1 MNDRPRR
8 EIRPA
13 DGRRDLSTIRA
24 AAPNDPAPSYE
35 VEVEPQP
42 SLSDW
47 VTERPALKLA
57 LAAVLVVAMLIS
69 EFVLRPTYERPEA
82 WEGIVQVLDAKK
94 ANVLAL
100 TSASIALS
108 AGISAIPDDTGTPIA
123 EQLAQLAN
131 NLGIVLAV
139 LYLEKYLLT
148 ILSTLAFGALIPLAL
163 GLFCAALLM
172 HNNLSTSRVMRVA
185 GTRVLVVAAVLLFLV
200 PTSVW
205 VTERVDSM
213 YQSSIEQAET
223 DAAANQDQGQDQEPE
238 GEKNENKG
246 FLDSLIDMV
255 TDAGEALANGA
266 QSITDSVVAQV
277 NNLIEGAV
285 VMIVTSCV
293 IPLLVLVAF
302 LWLGRV
308 ACDAAARLAGAARWA
323 APGVRPSP
331 RGRRPTRRRCAT
343 SRRRTRAWERSRVW
357 ALVCP

>member
-82 WEGIVQVLDAKK
+82 WEGIV
-94 ANVLAL
+94 
-100 TSASIALS
+100 
-108 AGISAIPDDTGTPIA
+108 P
-123 EQLAQLAN
+123 
-131 NLGIVLAV
+131 AV

-172 HNNLSTSRVMRVA
+172 HNNLSTSRVIRVA

-223 DAAANQDQGQDQEPE
+223 DAAANHDQGQDQVPE

-302 LWLGRV
+302 LWLRHALLGIDV
-308 ACDAAARLAGAARWA
+308 SAPADALRRQMEK
-323 APGVRPSP
+323 PMHRPTLGP
-331 RGRRPTRRRCAT
+331 RGSKR
-343 SRRRTRAWERSRVW
+343 
-357 ALVCP
+357 

>member
-35 VEVEPQP
+35 VEVELQP

-108 AGISAIPDDTGTPIA
+108 AGDLGHPRRHRYQ
-123 EQLAQLAN
+123 QLAQLAN

-302 LWLGRV
+302 LWLGHALLGIDV
-308 ACDAAARLAGAARWA
+308 SAPADALRRQMEK
-323 APGVRPSP
+323 PMHRPTLGP
-331 RGRRPTRRRCAT
+331 RGSKR
-343 SRRRTRAWERSRVW
+343 
-357 ALVCP
+357 

>member
-69 EFVLRPTYERPEA
+69 VFVLRPTYERPEA

-185 GTRVLVVAAVLLFLV
+185 GTRVLVV
-200 PTSVW
+200 T
-205 VTERVDSM
+205 
-213 YQSSIEQAET
+213 
-223 DAAANQDQGQDQEPE
+223 ANQDQGQDQVPE

-266 QSITDSVVAQV
+266 QSITDGVVAQV

-302 LWLGRV
+302 LWLGHALLGIDV
-308 ACDAAARLAGAARWA
+308 SAPADALRRQMEK
-323 APGVRPSP
+323 PMHRPTLGP
-331 RGRRPTRRRCAT
+331 RGSKR
-343 SRRRTRAWERSRVW
+343 
-357 ALVCP
+357 

>member
-24 AAPNDPAPSYE
+24 AAPNDPALSYE

-200 PTSVW
+200 PKSVW

-302 LWLGRV
+302 LWLGHALLGIDV
-308 ACDAAARLAGAARWA
+308 SAPADALRRQMEK
-323 APGVRPSP
+323 PMHRPTLGP
-331 RGRRPTRRRCAT
+331 RGSKR
-343 SRRRTRAWERSRVW
+343 
-357 ALVCP
+357 

>member
-82 WEGIVQVLDAKK
+82 WEGIV
-94 ANVLAL
+94 
-100 TSASIALS
+100 
-108 AGISAIPDDTGTPIA
+108 
-123 EQLAQLAN
+123 
-131 NLGIVLAV
+131 LAV

-213 YQSSIEQAET
+213 YQSSIERAET
-223 DAAANQDQGQDQEPE
+223 DAAANQDQGQDQVPE

-266 QSITDSVVAQV
+266 QSITDGVVAQV

-302 LWLGRV
+302 LWLGHALLGIDV
-308 ACDAAARLAGAARWA
+308 SAPADALRRQMEK
-323 APGVRPSP
+323 PMHRPTLGP
-331 RGRRPTRRRCAT
+331 RGSKR
-343 SRRRTRAWERSRVW
+343 
-357 ALVCP
+357 

>member
-82 WEGIVQVLDAKK
+82 WE
-94 ANVLAL
+94 
-100 TSASIALS
+100 
-108 AGISAIPDDTGTPIA
+108 
-123 EQLAQLAN
+123 
-131 NLGIVLAV
+131 GIVLAV

-223 DAAANQDQGQDQEPE
+223 DAAANQDQGQDQVPE

-302 LWLGRV
+302 LWLGHALLGIDV
-308 ACDAAARLAGAARWA
+308 SAPADALRRQMEK
-323 APGVRPSP
+323 PMHRPTLGP
-331 RGRRPTRRRCAT
+331 RGSKR
-343 SRRRTRAWERSRVW
+343 
-357 ALVCP
+357 

>member
-24 AAPNDPAPSYE
+24 AAPNDLAPSYE

-82 WEGIVQVLDAKK
+82 WE
-94 ANVLAL
+94 
-100 TSASIALS
+100 
-108 AGISAIPDDTGTPIA
+108 
-123 EQLAQLAN
+123 
-131 NLGIVLAV
+131 GIVLAV

-223 DAAANQDQGQDQEPE
+223 DAAAN
-238 GEKNENKG
+238 
-246 FLDSLIDMV
+246 
-255 TDAGEALANGA
+255 
-266 QSITDSVVAQV
+266 
-277 NNLIEGAV
+277 
-285 VMIVTSCV
+285 
-293 IPLLVLVAF
+293 
-302 LWLGRV
+302 
-308 ACDAAARLAGAARWA
+308 
-323 APGVRPSP
+323 
-331 RGRRPTRRRCAT
+331 
-343 SRRRTRAWERSRVW
+343 
-357 ALVCP
+357 

>member
-82 WEGIVQVLDAKK
+82 WE
-94 ANVLAL
+94 
-100 TSASIALS
+100 
-108 AGISAIPDDTGTPIA
+108 
-123 EQLAQLAN
+123 
-131 NLGIVLAV
+131 GIVLAV

-223 DAAANQDQGQDQEPE
+223 DAAANHDQGQDQVPE

-302 LWLGRV
+302 LWLGHALLGIDV
-308 ACDAAARLAGAARWA
+308 SAPADALRRQMEK
-323 APGVRPSP
+323 PMHRPTLGP
-331 RGRRPTRRRCAT
+331 RGPKR
-343 SRRRTRAWERSRVW
+343 
-357 ALVCP
+357 

>member
-35 VEVEPQP
+35 DEVEPQP

-185 GTRVLVVAAVLLFLV
+185 GTRVLVVAA
-200 PTSVW
+200 
-205 VTERVDSM
+205 
-213 YQSSIEQAET
+213 
-223 DAAANQDQGQDQEPE
+223 NQDQGQDQVPE

-277 NNLIEGAV
+277 NNLIEDAV

-302 LWLGRV
+302 LWLGHALLGIDV
-308 ACDAAARLAGAARWA
+308 SAPADALRRQMEK
-323 APGVRPSP
+323 PMHRPTLGP
-331 RGRRPTRRRCAT
+331 RGSKR
-343 SRRRTRAWERSRVW
+343 
-357 ALVCP
+357 

>member
-185 GTRVLVVAAVLLFLV
+185 GTRVLVVAA
-200 PTSVW
+200 
-205 VTERVDSM
+205 
-213 YQSSIEQAET
+213 
-223 DAAANQDQGQDQEPE
+223 NQDQGQDQVPE

-266 QSITDSVVAQV
+266 QSITDGVVAQV
-277 NNLIEGAV
+277 NNLIKGAV

-302 LWLGRV
+302 LWLGYALLGIDV
-308 ACDAAARLAGAARWA
+308 SAPADALRRQMEK
-323 APGVRPSP
+323 PMHRPTLGP
-331 RGRRPTRRRCAT
+331 RGSKR
-343 SRRRTRAWERSRVW
+343 
-357 ALVCP
+357 

>member
-82 WEGIVQVLDAKK
+82 WE
-94 ANVLAL
+94 
-100 TSASIALS
+100 
-108 AGISAIPDDTGTPIA
+108 
-123 EQLAQLAN
+123 
-131 NLGIVLAV
+131 GIVLAV

-223 DAAANQDQGQDQEPE
+223 DAAANHDQGQDQVPE

-302 LWLGRV
+302 LWLRHALLGIDV
-308 ACDAAARLAGAARWA
+308 SAPADALRRQMEK
-323 APGVRPSP
+323 PMHRPTLGP
-331 RGRRPTRRRCAT
+331 RGSKR
-343 SRRRTRAWERSRVW
+343 
-357 ALVCP
+357 

>member
-24 AAPNDPAPSYE
+24 AAPNDPALSYE
-35 VEVEPQP
+35 VEVELQP

-82 WEGIVQVLDAKK
+82 WE
-94 ANVLAL
+94 
-100 TSASIALS
+100 
-108 AGISAIPDDTGTPIA
+108 
-123 EQLAQLAN
+123 
-131 NLGIVLAV
+131 GIVLAV

-185 GTRVLVVAAVLLFLV
+185 GIRVLVVAAVLLFLV

-223 DAAANQDQGQDQEPE
+223 DAAANQDQGQDQVPE

-302 LWLGRV
+302 LWLGHALLGIDV
-308 ACDAAARLAGAARWA
+308 SAPADALRRQMEK
-323 APGVRPSP
+323 PMHRPTLGP
-331 RGRRPTRRRCAT
+331 RGSKR
-343 SRRRTRAWERSRVW
+343 
-357 ALVCP
+357 

>member
-35 VEVEPQP
+35 DEVEPQP

-185 GTRVLVVAAVLLFLV
+185 GTRVLVVAA
-200 PTSVW
+200 
-205 VTERVDSM
+205 
-213 YQSSIEQAET
+213 
-223 DAAANQDQGQDQEPE
+223 NQDQGQDQVPE

-302 LWLGRV
+302 LWLGHALLGIDV
-308 ACDAAARLAGAARWA
+308 SAPADALRRQMEK
-323 APGVRPSP
+323 PMHRPTLGP
-331 RGRRPTRRRCAT
+331 RGSKR
-343 SRRRTRAWERSRVW
+343 
-357 ALVCP
+357 

>member
-24 AAPNDPAPSYE
+24 AAPNDPALSYE

-82 WEGIVQVLDAKK
+82 WEGIV
-94 ANVLAL
+94 
-100 TSASIALS
+100 
-108 AGISAIPDDTGTPIA
+108 
-123 EQLAQLAN
+123 
-131 NLGIVLAV
+131 LAV

-185 GTRVLVVAAVLLFLV
+185 GIRVLVVAAVLLFLV

-223 DAAANQDQGQDQEPE
+223 DAAANQDQGQDQVPE

-302 LWLGRV
+302 LWLGHALLGIDV
-308 ACDAAARLAGAARWA
+308 SAPADALRRQMEK
-323 APGVRPSP
+323 PMHRPTLGP
-331 RGRRPTRRRCAT
+331 RGSKR
-343 SRRRTRAWERSRVW
+343 
-357 ALVCP
+357 

>member
-47 VTERPALKLA
+47 VTERPALKLV

-82 WEGIVQVLDAKK
+82 WE
-94 ANVLAL
+94 
-100 TSASIALS
+100 
-108 AGISAIPDDTGTPIA
+108 
-123 EQLAQLAN
+123 
-131 NLGIVLAV
+131 GIVLAV

-302 LWLGRV
+302 LWLGHALLGIDV
-308 ACDAAARLAGAARWA
+308 SAPADALRRQMEK
-323 APGVRPSP
+323 PMHRPTLGP
-331 RGRRPTRRRCAT
+331 RGSKR
-343 SRRRTRAWERSRVW
+343 
-357 ALVCP
+357 

>member
-35 VEVEPQP
+35 VEVELQP

-185 GTRVLVVAAVLLFLV
+185 GTRVLVVAA
-200 PTSVW
+200 
-205 VTERVDSM
+205 
-213 YQSSIEQAET
+213 
-223 DAAANQDQGQDQEPE
+223 NQDQGQDQVPE

-246 FLDSLIDMV
+246 ILDSLIDMV

-302 LWLGRV
+302 LWLGHALLGIDV
-308 ACDAAARLAGAARWA
+308 SAPADALRRQMEK
-323 APGVRPSP
+323 PMHRPTLGP
-331 RGRRPTRRRCAT
+331 RGSKR
-343 SRRRTRAWERSRVW
+343 
-357 ALVCP
+357 

>member
-82 WEGIVQVLDAKK
+82 WEGIV
-94 ANVLAL
+94 
-100 TSASIALS
+100 
-108 AGISAIPDDTGTPIA
+108 
-123 EQLAQLAN
+123 
-131 NLGIVLAV
+131 LAV

-148 ILSTLAFGALIPLAL
+148 ILSTLAFGALIPPAL

-185 GTRVLVVAAVLLFLV
+185 GIRVLVVAAVLLFLV

-223 DAAANQDQGQDQEPE
+223 DAAANQDQGQDQVPE

-302 LWLGRV
+302 LWLGHALLGIDV
-308 ACDAAARLAGAARWA
+308 SAPADALRRQMEK
-323 APGVRPSP
+323 PMHRPTLGP
-331 RGRRPTRRRCAT
+331 RGSKR
-343 SRRRTRAWERSRVW
+343 
-357 ALVCP
+357 

>member
-82 WEGIVQVLDAKK
+82 WE
-94 ANVLAL
+94 
-100 TSASIALS
+100 
-108 AGISAIPDDTGTPIA
+108 
-123 EQLAQLAN
+123 
-131 NLGIVLAV
+131 GIVLAV

-223 DAAANQDQGQDQEPE
+223 DAAANQDQGQDQVPE

-246 FLDSLIDMV
+246 FLDSLIDTV

-302 LWLGRV
+302 LWLGHALLGIDV
-308 ACDAAARLAGAARWA
+308 SAPADALRRQMEK
-323 APGVRPSP
+323 PMHRPTLGP
-331 RGRRPTRRRCAT
+331 RGSKR
-343 SRRRTRAWERSRVW
+343 
-357 ALVCP
+357 

>member
-35 VEVEPQP
+35 VEVELRP

-82 WEGIVQVLDAKK
+82 WE
-94 ANVLAL
+94 
-100 TSASIALS
+100 
-108 AGISAIPDDTGTPIA
+108 
-123 EQLAQLAN
+123 
-131 NLGIVLAV
+131 GIVLAV

-213 YQSSIEQAET
+213 YQSSIERAET

-293 IPLLVLVAF
+293 IPLLVPVAF
-302 LWLGRV
+302 LWLGHALLGIDV
-308 ACDAAARLAGAARWA
+308 SAPADALRRQMEK
-323 APGVRPSP
+323 PMHRPTLGP
-331 RGRRPTRRRCAT
+331 RGSKR
-343 SRRRTRAWERSRVW
+343 
-357 ALVCP
+357 

>member
-82 WEGIVQVLDAKK
+82 WEGIV
-94 ANVLAL
+94 
-100 TSASIALS
+100 
-108 AGISAIPDDTGTPIA
+108 
-123 EQLAQLAN
+123 
-131 NLGIVLAV
+131 LAV

-213 YQSSIEQAET
+213 HQSSIEQAET

-302 LWLGRV
+302 LWLGHALLGIDV
-308 ACDAAARLAGAARWA
+308 SAPADALRRQMEK
-323 APGVRPSP
+323 PMHRPTLGP
-331 RGRRPTRRRCAT
+331 RGSKR
-343 SRRRTRAWERSRVW
+343 
-357 ALVCP
+357 

>member
-69 EFVLRPTYERPEA
+69 EFVLLPTYERPEA

-185 GTRVLVVAAVLLFLV
+185 GTRVLV
-200 PTSVW
+200 
-205 VTERVDSM
+205 
-213 YQSSIEQAET
+213 
-223 DAAANQDQGQDQEPE
+223 AAANQDQGQDQVPE

-302 LWLGRV
+302 LWLGHALLGIDV
-308 ACDAAARLAGAARWA
+308 SAPADALRRQMEK
-323 APGVRPSP
+323 PMHRPTLGP
-331 RGRRPTRRRCAT
+331 RGSKR
-343 SRRRTRAWERSRVW
+343 
-357 ALVCP
+357 

>member
-1 MNDRPRR
+1 M
-8 EIRPA
+8 
-13 DGRRDLSTIRA
+13 
-24 AAPNDPAPSYE
+24 
-35 VEVEPQP
+35 
-42 SLSDW
+42 
-47 VTERPALKLA
+47 
-57 LAAVLVVAMLIS
+57 
-69 EFVLRPTYERPEA
+69 
-82 WEGIVQVLDAKK
+82 
-94 ANVLAL
+94 LAL

-185 GTRVLVVAAVLLFLV
+185 GTRVLV
-200 PTSVW
+200 
-205 VTERVDSM
+205 
-213 YQSSIEQAET
+213 
-223 DAAANQDQGQDQEPE
+223 AAANQDQGQDQEPE

-302 LWLGRV
+302 LWLGHALLGIDV
-308 ACDAAARLAGAARWA
+308 SAPADALRRQMEK
-323 APGVRPSP
+323 PMHRPTLGP
-331 RGRRPTRRRCAT
+331 RGSKR
-343 SRRRTRAWERSRVW
+343 
-357 ALVCP
+357 

>member
-82 WEGIVQVLDAKK
+82 WEGIV
-94 ANVLAL
+94 
-100 TSASIALS
+100 
-108 AGISAIPDDTGTPIA
+108 
-123 EQLAQLAN
+123 
-131 NLGIVLAV
+131 LAV

-172 HNNLSTSRVMRVA
+172 HNNLSTSRAMRVA

-223 DAAANQDQGQDQEPE
+223 DAAANQDQGQDQVPE

-302 LWLGRV
+302 LWLGHALLGIDV
-308 ACDAAARLAGAARWA
+308 SAPADALRRQMEK
-323 APGVRPSP
+323 PMHRPTLGP
-331 RGRRPTRRRCAT
+331 RGSKR
-343 SRRRTRAWERSRVW
+343 
-357 ALVCP
+357 

>member
-35 VEVEPQP
+35 VEVELQP

-82 WEGIVQVLDAKK
+82 WE
-94 ANVLAL
+94 
-100 TSASIALS
+100 
-108 AGISAIPDDTGTPIA
+108 
-123 EQLAQLAN
+123 
-131 NLGIVLAV
+131 GIVLAV

-223 DAAANQDQGQDQEPE
+223 DAAANQDQGQDQVPE

-246 FLDSLIDMV
+246 FLDSLIDTV

-302 LWLGRV
+302 LWLGHALLGIDV
-308 ACDAAARLAGAARWA
+308 SAPADALRRQMEK
-323 APGVRPSP
+323 PMHRPTLGP
-331 RGRRPTRRRCAT
+331 RGSKR
-343 SRRRTRAWERSRVW
+343 
-357 ALVCP
+357 

>member
-172 HNNLSTSRVMRVA
+172 HNNL
-185 GTRVLVVAAVLLFLV
+185 
-200 PTSVW
+200 
-205 VTERVDSM
+205 
-213 YQSSIEQAET
+213 
-223 DAAANQDQGQDQEPE
+223 
-238 GEKNENKG
+238 
-246 FLDSLIDMV
+246 
-255 TDAGEALANGA
+255 
-266 QSITDSVVAQV
+266 
-277 NNLIEGAV
+277 IEGAV

-293 IPLLVLVAF
+293 IPLLVLAAF
-302 LWLGRV
+302 LWLGHALLGIDV
-308 ACDAAARLAGAARWA
+308 SAPADALRRQMEK
-323 APGVRPSP
+323 PMHRPTLGP
-331 RGRRPTRRRCAT
+331 RGSKR
-343 SRRRTRAWERSRVW
+343 
-357 ALVCP
+357 

>member
-1 MNDRPRR
+1 
-8 EIRPA
+8 
-13 DGRRDLSTIRA
+13 
-24 AAPNDPAPSYE
+24 
-35 VEVEPQP
+35 
-42 SLSDW
+42 
-47 VTERPALKLA
+47 
-57 LAAVLVVAMLIS
+57 
-69 EFVLRPTYERPEA
+69 
-82 WEGIVQVLDAKK
+82 
-94 ANVLAL
+94 
-100 TSASIALS
+100 
-108 AGISAIPDDTGTPIA
+108 
-123 EQLAQLAN
+123 
-131 NLGIVLAV
+131 
-139 LYLEKYLLT
+139 
-148 ILSTLAFGALIPLAL
+148 
-163 GLFCAALLM
+163 M

-223 DAAANQDQGQDQEPE
+223 DAAANHDQGQDQVPE

-302 LWLGRV
+302 LWLGHALLGIDV
-308 ACDAAARLAGAARWA
+308 SAPADALRRQMEK
-323 APGVRPSP
+323 PMHRPTLGP
-331 RGRRPTRRRCAT
+331 RGSKR
-343 SRRRTRAWERSRVW
+343 
-357 ALVCP
+357 

>member
-35 VEVEPQP
+35 VEVELQP

-82 WEGIVQVLDAKK
+82 WEGIV
-94 ANVLAL
+94 
-100 TSASIALS
+100 
-108 AGISAIPDDTGTPIA
+108 
-123 EQLAQLAN
+123 
-131 NLGIVLAV
+131 LAV

-148 ILSTLAFGALIPLAL
+148 IQSTLAFGALIPLAL

-302 LWLGRV
+302 LWLGHALLGIDV
-308 ACDAAARLAGAARWA
+308 SAPADALRRQMEK
-323 APGVRPSP
+323 PMHRPTLGP
-331 RGRRPTRRRCAT
+331 RGSKR
-343 SRRRTRAWERSRVW
+343 
-357 ALVCP
+357 

>member
-13 DGRRDLSTIRA
+13 DGWRDLSTIRA
-24 AAPNDPAPSYE
+24 AAPNDPALSYE

-108 AGISAIPDDTGTPIA
+108 SGISAIPDDTGTPIA

-185 GTRVLVVAAVLLFLV
+185 GTRVLVVAA
-200 PTSVW
+200 
-205 VTERVDSM
+205 
-213 YQSSIEQAET
+213 
-223 DAAANQDQGQDQEPE
+223 NQDQGQDQVPE

-302 LWLGRV
+302 LWLGHALLGIDV
-308 ACDAAARLAGAARWA
+308 SAPADALRRQMEK
-323 APGVRPSP
+323 PM
-331 RGRRPTRRRCAT
+331 RRPTLGPRGSKR
-343 SRRRTRAWERSRVW
+343 
-357 ALVCP
+357 

>member
-82 WEGIVQVLDAKK
+82 WEGIV
-94 ANVLAL
+94 
-100 TSASIALS
+100 
-108 AGISAIPDDTGTPIA
+108 
-123 EQLAQLAN
+123 
-131 NLGIVLAV
+131 LAV

-148 ILSTLAFGALIPLAL
+148 ILSTLAFGELIPLAL

-255 TDAGEALANGA
+255 TDTGEALANGA

-302 LWLGRV
+302 LWLGHALLGIDV
-308 ACDAAARLAGAARWA
+308 SAPADALRRQMEK
-323 APGVRPSP
+323 PMHRPTLGP
-331 RGRRPTRRRCAT
+331 RGSKR
-343 SRRRTRAWERSRVW
+343 
-357 ALVCP
+357 

>member
-35 VEVEPQP
+35 VEVELQP

-82 WEGIVQVLDAKK
+82 WE
-94 ANVLAL
+94 
-100 TSASIALS
+100 
-108 AGISAIPDDTGTPIA
+108 
-123 EQLAQLAN
+123 
-131 NLGIVLAV
+131 GIVLAV

-223 DAAANQDQGQDQEPE
+223 DAAANQDQGQDQVPE

-255 TDAGEALANGA
+255 ADAGEALANGA
-266 QSITDSVVAQV
+266 QSITDGVVAQV

-302 LWLGRV
+302 LWLGHALLGIDV
-308 ACDAAARLAGAARWA
+308 SAPADALRRQMEK
-323 APGVRPSP
+323 PMHRPTLGP
-331 RGRRPTRRRCAT
+331 RGSKR
-343 SRRRTRAWERSRVW
+343 
-357 ALVCP
+357 

>member
-82 WEGIVQVLDAKK
+82 WE
-94 ANVLAL
+94 
-100 TSASIALS
+100 
-108 AGISAIPDDTGTPIA
+108 
-123 EQLAQLAN
+123 
-131 NLGIVLAV
+131 GIVLAV

-302 LWLGRV
+302 LWLRHALLGIDV
-308 ACDAAARLAGAARWA
+308 SAPADALRRQMEK
-323 APGVRPSP
+323 PMHRPTLGP
-331 RGRRPTRRRCAT
+331 RGSKR
-343 SRRRTRAWERSRVW
+343 
-357 ALVCP
+357 

>member
-213 YQSSIEQAET
+213 HQSSIEQAET
-223 DAAANQDQGQDQEPE
+223 DAAANQDP
-238 GEKNENKG
+238 
-246 FLDSLIDMV
+246 
-255 TDAGEALANGA
+255 GA
-266 QSITDSVVAQV
+266 
-277 NNLIEGAV
+277 
-285 VMIVTSCV
+285 
-293 IPLLVLVAF
+293 
-302 LWLGRV
+302 
-308 ACDAAARLAGAARWA
+308 
-323 APGVRPSP
+323 
-331 RGRRPTRRRCAT
+331 RGREEREQRLPGFPDRHGDRCGRGSGQRGPIHHRQRRCAGQQPHRGRGGDDRHLVRDPA
-343 SRRRTRAWERSRVW
+343 SGAGRLPVAGARAAGDRRLCAGGRA
-357 ALVCP
+357 

>member
-35 VEVEPQP
+35 VEVELQP

-82 WEGIVQVLDAKK
+82 WEGIV
-94 ANVLAL
+94 
-100 TSASIALS
+100 
-108 AGISAIPDDTGTPIA
+108 
-123 EQLAQLAN
+123 
-131 NLGIVLAV
+131 LAV

-172 HNNLSTSRVMRVA
+172 HNNPSTSRVMRVA

-302 LWLGRV
+302 LWLGHALLGIDV
-308 ACDAAARLAGAARWA
+308 SAPADALRRQMEK
-323 APGVRPSP
+323 PMHRPTLGP
-331 RGRRPTRRRCAT
+331 RGSKR
-343 SRRRTRAWERSRVW
+343 
-357 ALVCP
+357 

>member
-82 WEGIVQVLDAKK
+82 WE
-94 ANVLAL
+94 
-100 TSASIALS
+100 
-108 AGISAIPDDTGTPIA
+108 
-123 EQLAQLAN
+123 
-131 NLGIVLAV
+131 GIVLAV

-255 TDAGEALANGA
+255 TDAGEALVNGA

-302 LWLGRV
+302 LWLGHALLGIDV
-308 ACDAAARLAGAARWA
+308 SAPADALRRQMEK
-323 APGVRPSP
+323 PMHRPTLGP
-331 RGRRPTRRRCAT
+331 RGSKR
-343 SRRRTRAWERSRVW
+343 
-357 ALVCP
+357 

>member
-13 DGRRDLSTIRA
+13 DGRQDLSTIRA

-35 VEVEPQP
+35 VEVELQP

-82 WEGIVQVLDAKK
+82 WEGIV
-94 ANVLAL
+94 
-100 TSASIALS
+100 
-108 AGISAIPDDTGTPIA
+108 
-123 EQLAQLAN
+123 
-131 NLGIVLAV
+131 LAV

-172 HNNLSTSRVMRVA
+172 HNNLSTSCVMRVA

-302 LWLGRV
+302 LWLGHALLGIDV
-308 ACDAAARLAGAARWA
+308 SAPADALRRQMEK
-323 APGVRPSP
+323 PMHRPTLGP
-331 RGRRPTRRRCAT
+331 RGSKR
-343 SRRRTRAWERSRVW
+343 
-357 ALVCP
+357 

>member
-35 VEVEPQP
+35 VEVELQP

-82 WEGIVQVLDAKK
+82 WE
-94 ANVLAL
+94 
-100 TSASIALS
+100 
-108 AGISAIPDDTGTPIA
+108 
-123 EQLAQLAN
+123 
-131 NLGIVLAV
+131 GIVLAV

-302 LWLGRV
+302 LWLGHALLGIDV
-308 ACDAAARLAGAARWA
+308 SAPADALRRQMEK
-323 APGVRPSP
+323 PMHRPTLGP
-331 RGRRPTRRRCAT
+331 RGSKR
-343 SRRRTRAWERSRVW
+343 
-357 ALVCP
+357 

>member
-148 ILSTLAFGALIPLAL
+148 ILSTLAFGAHIPLAL

-200 PTSVW
+200 PKSVW

-246 FLDSLIDMV
+246 FLDFLIDMV

-302 LWLGRV
+302 LWLGHALLGIDV
-308 ACDAAARLAGAARWA
+308 SAPADALRRQMEK
-323 APGVRPSP
+323 PMHRPTLGP
-331 RGRRPTRRRCAT
+331 RGSKR
-343 SRRRTRAWERSRVW
+343 
-357 ALVCP
+357 